1 MPLNGEYL
9 GMDLFIADNDTE
21 NLAYYEFCAARDFR
35 LQRWKS
41 NGLLSFP
48 PGAAN
53 PWDGTPDFEWAPVEG
68 SGTVMSYCEVHHA
81 IMPSFRDQIP
91 YQVLLVELDTQRAE
105 PSEHEAIRIIGN
117 LANEDGTLASPEQ
130 VQAVG
135 IGTRVRMVF
144 FDVGEKFAIPQWV
157 VDETAEQPEKPWR
170 YSGT

>member
-1 MPLNGEYL
+1 MPLTGEYL
-9 GMDLFIADNDTE
+9 GMDLYIADNDTE

-48 PGAAN
+48 PGTAN

-68 SGTVMSYCEVHHA
+68 RGAVMSYCEVHHP
-81 IMPSFRDQIP
+81 IMPGFRDRIP
-91 YQVLLVELDTQRAE
+91 YQVLLVELDTQRGA

-117 LANEDGTLASPEQ
+117 LANEDGELASPEQ

-144 FDVGEKFAIPQWV
+144 VDVGESFAIPQWI